1 MKAKVIQKFNDR
13 ITKQRRNVG
22 DIFECTDER
31 FKELEKA
38 GYVKV
43 FKEPEQKMETKMA
56 AK

>member
-13 ITKQRRNVG
+13 ITKQRRNID
-22 DIFECTDER
+22 DIFECAEER
-31 FKELEKA
+31 FNELEKA
-38 GYVKV
+38 HYVKA